1 MTHSYPGPSG
11 TFPQLSLKPSYPRNL
26 VLNPPSRNLQDLC
39 WNFAW
44 KLIWNLLW
52 HLPEILLQFPKRCSN
67 NVFFVREGIIQNY
80 PQYLTGRSREI
91 LGTLP
96 PRTSPELTPEAEK
109 RQTAYFEKAIFLYK
123 RKGGSTTQQHHN
135 IQDRYGPQRLLFVFA
150 EVTKREAKHQLL
162 TDQVTIRGASSDARF
177 SADQDVLTIKK
188 MSLNL
193 AHKKTMRA

>member
-1 MTHSYPGPSG
+1 MTHSYTGPSR
-11 TFPQLSLKPSYPRNL
+11 TFPQLSLKPSYPQNL

-67 NVFFVREGIIQNY
+67 NVFFVREGTTQNS
-80 PQYLTGRSREI
+80 PQNHTGRSREI

-96 PRTSPELTPEAEK
+96 PEPPRNSPFFFK
-109 RQTAYFEKAIFLYK
+109 KD
-123 RKGGSTTQQHHN
+123 GSTTRQHHN

>member
-11 TFPQLSLKPSYPRNL
+11 TFPQLSLKPSYPPNL

-67 NVFFVREGIIQNY
+67 TVFLVREGTTQNS
-80 PQYLTGRSREI
+80 PQNHTGRSREI

-109 RQTAYFEKAIFLYK
+109 RQYFEKAIFLYK
-123 RKGGSTTQQHHN
+123 RKTAAPHSNITTYKIDMVRN
-135 IQDRYGPQRLLFVFA
+135 GC
-150 EVTKREAKHQLL
+150 
-162 TDQVTIRGASSDARF
+162 
-177 SADQDVLTIKK
+177 
-188 MSLNL
+188 SLCSR
-193 AHKKTMRA
+193 K

>member
-52 HLPEILLQFPKRCSN
+52 HLAEILLQFPKRCSS
-67 NVFFVREGIIQNY
+67 NVFFVREGIIQNS
-80 PQYLTGRSREI
+80 PQNHTGRSREI

-96 PRTSPELTPEAEK
+96 PEPPRNSPQKLKKGGPHILK
-109 RQTAYFEKAIFLYK
+109 RQFFSIKE
-123 RKGGSTTQQHHN
+123 RRQHHTATSQHTRSIWSATVALCVRGSDKTRSQAPTSN
-135 IQDRYGPQRLLFVFA
+135 GPSHHSRSFF
-150 EVTKREAKHQLL
+150 
-162 TDQVTIRGASSDARF
+162 
-177 SADQDVLTIKK
+177 
-188 MSLNL
+188 
-193 AHKKTMRA
+193 